1 MAIANTFTPA
11 WGVHP
16 GEILEED
23 FLKPLNISPYK
34 LAQEL
39 HVAPPTVNQIVRKQA
54 GISTEMA
61 ARLAKFFGTTEQF
74 WLNLHDAYEVHEF
87 KATNAKK
94 LAAIRPLPMAAGVR
108 MRKG

>member
-16 GEILEED
+16 GEILEEE
-23 FLKPLNISPYK
+23 FLKPLNMTPYR

-39 HVAPPTVNQIVRKQA
+39 HVAAPTVNQIVRGEA

-61 ARLAKFFGTTEQF
+61 ARLAKFFSTTEQF
-74 WLNLHDAYEVHEF
+74 WLNLHAAYAVHEF
-87 KATNAKK
+87 KAHNAKK
-94 LAAIRPLPMAAGVR
+94 LAKIRPLAAAGR
-108 MRKG
+108 R